1 MLPLL
6 LVGLYGGLKAASVV
20 VAVDYVVS
28 QFENVRAKSVHAIYP
43 RKDKQNPVRVEVYT
57 AHEFKL
63 LHEGHTLFHK
73 VIDKAK
79 IDPAYRDPVAELVF
93 RGLLEWAHGGSVLG
107 PLASDIE
114 DSDARDL
121 ITRAVGEAWVAAQAQ
136 PELFRWARLIDAQQA
151 TD

>member
-73 VIDKAK
+73 VIDKASL
-79 IDPAYRDPVAELVF
+79 DPAYRDPVAE
-93 RGLLEWAHGGSVLG
+93 
-107 PLASDIE
+107 LASDIE